1 MSNPK
6 QPDPR
11 WMRIIS
17 TTQLPTCSTQITDG
31 GMYRF
36 EAYNGYNIGI
46 IVSDDVINVQPNW
59 YNSTFALRGDYENG
73 MYQYIA
79 PGQYIRAN
87 SSGGVYVKMG

>member
-1 MSNPK
+1 MDVTK
-6 QPDPR
+6 PDPR
-11 WMRIIS
+11 WMRIAE
-17 TTQLPTCSTQITDG
+17 TNQLPQSSTQITDG

-46 IVSDDVINVQPNW
+46 IVSDSVINVVPSW

-87 SSGGVYVKMG
+87 SSGGVYVKMV

>member
-1 MSNPK
+1 MDVTK
-6 QPDPR
+6 PDPR
-11 WMRIIS
+11 WMRIAE
-17 TTQLPTCSTQITDG
+17 TNQLPQNSTQITDG

-46 IVSDDVINVQPNW
+46 IVSDSPINVGPSW

-87 SSGGVYVKMG
+87 SSGGVYVKMV

>member
-1 MSNPK
+1 
-6 QPDPR
+6 
-11 WMRIIS
+11 MRIAE
-17 TTQLPTCSTQITDG
+17 TTQLPSSSTQITEG

-46 IVSDDVINVQPNW
+46 IVSDSPINVSPNW
-59 YNSTFALRGDYENG
+59 NNSTFALRGDYENG

-87 SSGGVYVKMG
+87 STGGVYVKMV